1 MIYLD
6 NNATTAIDPAVVEA
20 MMKCFAIGPLNAS
33 SQHAIGRAARKELDA
48 AVSEIGR
55 LLGADVD
62 SPGGDSLVLT
72 SGGSES
78 NNLALMGIGDAN
90 APLVVSSIEHPSV
103 LAVAS
108 SMHAQGRE
116 VRVLPVTDD
125 GVVDLSS
132 AKNLISQLPKP
143 GLVSVMSANNE
154 TGVIQPIPSLAEI
167 CRSLVVPLHVD
178 ATQTIGKLP
187 FDFETSGI
195 AAVTFTAHKF
205 HGPAGI
211 GGLLLRA
218 GLSLRPMLLGGEQQ
232 FGKRPGTEAV
242 PLVVGM
248 AKALGIAIDAQ
259 TQVTSRLRQLRDR
272 METELATAIHDLII
286 HGKGVDRL
294 PGTSCFSL
302 PQVDRQAML
311 MALDLAGLACS
322 SGSAC
327 ASGSSR
333 PSHVLEAMRV
343 PEIAINSAIRLGMS
357 KFSTEQ
363 DIRMAIDTICR
374 QQLRLRKLSMVEKS
388 E

>member
-1 MIYLD
+1 
-6 NNATTAIDPAVVEA
+6 
-20 MMKCFAIGPLNAS
+20 MKCFAIGPMNAS

-48 AVSEIGR
+48 AISEIGR

-78 NNLALMGIGDAN
+78 NNLALRGIGDAN
-90 APLVVSSIEHPSV
+90 APLVVSTIEHPSV

-116 VRVLPVTDD
+116 VRVLPVSDR
-125 GVVDLSS
+125 GVVDIPS
-132 AKNLISQLPKP
+132 AKKLISQLPKP

-154 TGVIQPIPSLAEI
+154 TGVIQPIQSLAEI
-167 CRSLVVPLHVD
+167 CRRLEVPLHVD

-187 FDFETSGI
+187 FNFETSGI
-195 AAVTFTAHKF
+195 AAVTFTTHKF

-211 GGLLLRA
+211 GGLMLRA

-248 AKALGIAIDAQ
+248 AKALGIAIEAQ
-259 TQVTSRLRQLRDR
+259 SQVATRLQRLRDG
-272 METELATAIHDLII
+272 METELAATIPDIII
-286 HGKGVDRL
+286 HGKGEDRL
-294 PGTSCFSL
+294 PGTSYFSL

-343 PEIAINSAIRLGMS
+343 PENAINSAIRLGMS
-357 KFSTEQ
+357 KFSTEE
-363 DIRMAIDTICR
+363 DIRQAIDTICR
-374 QQLRLRKLSMVEKS
+374 QHLRLRKFSMVEKS